1 MRAPTLVQR
10 LADSGGYAA
19 DLDLTEG
26 LAPGEV
32 LTSTEL
38 EGCRLE
44 GNVLE
49 KAVLRECVFTDC
61 VFTGANLSMV
71 VLDGTR
77 FTDCRFVDCKALAV
91 TWGRAAPA
99 PLSTRPWDF
108 ERCRLDLGSFREV
121 EGEGSRFVD
130 CSMREVDLAGADLQR
145 AELTGCDLSAATFA
159 GTDLRGASLLGAA
172 GYVVDPAENRVRGL
186 RVDTAG
192 AGGILRAL
200 GLVVED

>member
-1 MRAPTLVQR
+1 MSAPTLAER
-10 LADSGGYAA
+10 LADTGGYAV
-19 DLDLTEG
+19 DLDLSEG
-26 LAPGEV
+26 LAPGEALEKV
-32 LTSTEL
+32 EL
-38 EGCRLE
+38 EACRFD

-49 KAVLRECVFTDC
+49 RAVLRECVLTDC
-61 VFTGANLSMV
+61 VLTGVNLSMA

-121 EGEGSRFVD
+121 AAAGSRFAD
-130 CSMREVDLAGADLQR
+130 CSLREVDLAGADLR
-145 AELTGCDLSAATFA
+145 RTELTGCDLSAATFA
-159 GTDLRGASLLGAA
+159 DTDLREASLLGSS

-186 RVDTAG
+186 RVDTVG
-192 AGGILRAL
+192 AAGILRAI

>member
-1 MRAPTLVQR
+1 MSAASLADR
-10 LADSGGYAA
+10 LADCGGYAA

-26 LAPGEV
+26 LAPDEV
-32 LTSTEL
+32 LPPVEL
-38 EGCRLE
+38 EGCRFE

-49 KAVLRECVFTDC
+49 RAVLRDCVFTDC
-61 VFTGANLSMV
+61 TFTGCNLSMV

-91 TWGRAAPA
+91 SWGRAAPA
-99 PLSTRPWDF
+99 PLSSRPWDF
-108 ERCRLDLGSFREV
+108 ERCRLDLGSFRDTEAA
-121 EGEGSRFVD
+121 GSRLHD
-130 CSMREVDLAGADLQR
+130 CSVREVDLAGADLRGSQ
-145 AELTGCDLSAATFA
+145 LTDCDLAAATFA
-159 GTDLRGASLLGAA
+159 GTDLREASLVGSS

-200 GLVVED
+200 GLVVDD

>member
-1 MRAPTLVQR
+1 MTPPSLADR
-10 LADSGGYAA
+10 LAGSGGYAA
-19 DLDLTEG
+19 DLHLTED

-32 LTSTEL
+32 LPPLEL

-49 KAVLRECVFTDC
+49 QALLRDCVFTDC
-61 VFTGANLSMV
+61 TFTGCNLSMA
-71 VLDGTR
+71 VLDGSR

-91 TWGRAAPA
+91 SWARAAPA

-108 ERCRLDLGSFREV
+108 EHCRLDLGSFRDAEAA
-121 EGEGSRFVD
+121 GSRFHD
-130 CSMREVDLAGADLQR
+130 CSMREVDLAGADLRR
-145 AELTGCDLSAATFA
+145 AELTDCDLGAATFA
-159 GTDLRGASLLGAA
+159 GTDLREASLLGAF
-172 GYVVDPAENRVRGL
+172 GYLVDPGENRVRGL

-200 GLVVED
+200 GLVVEG